1 MEPPRG
7 CGIRS
12 PFRPYYLNNVYSD
25 DSAIIISV
33 DENATLLFPAM
44 MDPYTIDAIMSL
56 QYKCLRNRGGTPGGQ
71 AMYTN
76 QDTKF
81 NDIPYLTNMRFMW
94 NGIPCVDFQIK
105 VVFPLNNGLGSITV
119 GDDTLLI
126 VVSSKTVVVY

>member
-1 MEPPRG
+1 MF
-7 CGIRS
+7 S
-12 PFRPYYLNNVYSD
+12 N

-81 NDIPYLTNMRFMW
+81 NDIPYLTNMRFMRK
-94 NGIPCVDFQIK
+94 CVDWLKWFSHWTTDLD
-105 VVFPLNNGLGSITV
+105 P
-119 GDDTLLI
+119 
-126 VVSSKTVVVY
+126 